1 MGLQATSPPTSPL
14 HRPPA
19 MLKRKHDLVEDE
31 EDSVLMAMTTGSGVK
46 KICVEVVCAD
56 RTTSRLRST
65 SDDDEPEDYR

>member
-1 MGLQATSPPTSPL
+1 
-14 HRPPA
+14 

-46 KICVEVVCAD
+46 KICVEVVCD